1 MHLGTLDFVVIIAYL
16 VGLALL
22 GVYFSRKQTSQVSYF
37 LGNRRMPWLLAGVSV
52 MATLVSTLSYLSL
65 PGEMIRY
72 GVGYFAGIFA
82 YVLAIPVVSW
92 LIIPALMR
100 LPVTSVY
107 EYFEKRFNLA
117 ARLLGAVVFIIMRLT
132 WVGLIIYTASFAV
145 AKMTGW
151 DTTSVILVIG
161 LVTTFYTTAGGM
173 QAVLW
178 SDFVQGCLLIGGALF
193 IPVFIAMQTGTGPV
207 AWWDAFSQTGRDQ
220 VPIVSLDPF
229 VRISMIG
236 IIVESFFWHIATNSA
251 DQVAVQRYLSTS
263 SVHAARRSFWV
274 SAVFTIALMLLLML
288 VGLALFGFYFQQSNL
303 DAEAFQEQIAPDA
316 DDKLPQFIAR
326 ELPAGLSGVLL
337 AAILAAAMSSLSS
350 GINSISS
357 VVMSDM
363 VNRLRLTSSDR
374 NKLIVAMITALGA
387 GLAGLG
393 AALGVDT
400 AMRALGWNLVEM
412 VERINHLFVAPLGA
426 LFVAGL
432 VFRRVGSTAA
442 LLGFAAGVATSVL
455 VSFAREIFALD
466 QGLSFMWI
474 IPTSFLV
481 SLLVSYI
488 AGRLLPQPSAAQ
500 LAALGRPQPP
510 ENES

>member
-1 MHLGTLDFVVIIAYL
+1 VTYF

-22 GVYFSRKQTSQVSYF
+22 GIYFSRKQTSEVSYF

-72 GVGYFAGIFA
+72 GVGYFAAIFS
-82 YVLAIPVVSW
+82 YVLVIPVVSW

-117 ARLLGAVVFIIMRLT
+117 TRLLGAIVFILMRLT

-145 AKMTGW
+145 AEMTGW
-151 DTTSVILVIG
+151 NATSVILVIG
-161 LVTTFYTTAGGM
+161 VITTFYTTAGGM

-178 SDFVQGCLLIGGALF
+178 SDFVQGCLLIAGALF
-193 IPVFIAMQTGTGPV
+193 IPVFIAMHTGTGPV
-207 AWWDAFSQTGRDQ
+207 AWWDAFSQAGRVQ

-229 VRISMIG
+229 VRISMLG
-236 IIVESFFWHIATNSA
+236 IIVETFFWHIATNSA

-263 SVHAARRSFWV
+263 SVRAARRSFWV
-274 SAVFTIALMLLLML
+274 SAAFTIVLMLLLML
-288 VGLALFGFYFQQSNL
+288 VGLALFGFYFQQSDL
-303 DAEAFQEQIAPDA
+303 DAEAFQGQIAPEA

-326 ELPAGLSGVLL
+326 ELPQGLSGLLL

-357 VVMSDM
+357 VVTSDM
-363 VNRLRLTSSDR
+363 VDRLQPTASDR
-374 NKLIVAMITALGA
+374 NKLIAAMVTALGA
-387 GLAGLG
+387 GLVGIG
-393 AALGVDT
+393 AALGVD
-400 AMRALGWNLVEM
+400 ASMRALGWNLVEM

-432 VFRRVGSTAA
+432 VFRRVGSAAA
-442 LLGFAAGVATSVL
+442 LLGFAAGVSTSVL
-455 VSFAREIFALD
+455 VSFGGEIFALERSV
-466 QGLSFMWI
+466 SFMWI
-474 IPTSFLV
+474 IPSSFLV
-481 SLLVSYI
+481 SLLASYI
-488 AGRLLPQPSAAQ
+488 AGRFLPPPSAAQ
-500 LAALGRPQPP
+500 LAALGRVK
-510 ENES
+510 E

>member
-1 MHLGTLDFVVIIAYL
+1 
-16 VGLALL
+16 
-22 GVYFSRKQTSQVSYF
+22 
-37 LGNRRMPWLLAGVSV
+37 
-52 MATLVSTLSYLSL
+52 
-65 PGEMIRY
+65 
-72 GVGYFAGIFA
+72 
-82 YVLAIPVVSW
+82 
-92 LIIPALMR
+92 
-100 LPVTSVY
+100 
-107 EYFEKRFNLA
+107 
-117 ARLLGAVVFIIMRLT
+117 
-132 WVGLIIYTASFAV
+132 
-145 AKMTGW
+145 
-151 DTTSVILVIG
+151 
-161 LVTTFYTTAGGM
+161 
-173 QAVLW
+173 
-178 SDFVQGCLLIGGALF
+178 
-193 IPVFIAMQTGTGPV
+193 
-207 AWWDAFSQTGRDQ
+207 
-220 VPIVSLDPF
+220 
-229 VRISMIG
+229 
-236 IIVESFFWHIATNSA
+236 
-251 DQVAVQRYLSTS
+251 
-263 SVHAARRSFWV
+263 
-274 SAVFTIALMLLLML
+274 
-288 VGLALFGFYFQQSNL
+288 
-303 DAEAFQEQIAPDA
+303 
-316 DDKLPQFIAR
+316 
-326 ELPAGLSGVLL
+326 
-337 AAILAAAMSSLSS
+337 
-350 GINSISS
+350 
-357 VVMSDM
+357 M